1 VNSINLRRLEKNM
14 EKLPWWAVVALAF
27 LGIQYAS
34 QRQVSH
40 LEAQDLPSPSRRLME
55 SPAPPEEPTTTPI
68 PFVPP
73 EPPTPPPAWIAPRAA
88 PKEFN
93 LTWQTLPVKQGVLP
107 NVSAIKLTVPCLTF
121 IRFQLIEPCG
131 NLTLPENGILFST
144 PFGQLQMPGPQS
156 LFHSVKHV
164 EKSLGIYT
172 VCGVVIGIVCWLC
185 FTCCIPDNRHK
196 FFKKVEDIFSGSK
209 IHDFGDDVEEDD
221 EDGDHVEREK
231 SARMDPMSPH
241 FIAPGN
247 IYRLLAVLHPGLIGF
262 QAWFG
267 YAFRGFI
274 CGYMQFYLPFN
285 VITNVLT
292 TWECVG
298 IKSPLWFLA
307 NLTTFAAMATALG
320 SLSSMFAGKC
330 SKHVLHGAE
339 ANMYIL
345 SHYNPG
351 HAVDAVDEDEESVES
366 SFDSSLRSNA
376 KSGVIPSR
384 IATTLVRV
392 TADTVEPATEK
403 LREAYVS
410 LERTYRRCGSDCG
423 VFVFYLRL
431 GGTCDGGR
439 SKTSSPL
446 PSCCGYIDRGKT

>member
-1 VNSINLRRLEKNM
+1 M

-34 QRQVSH
+34 QRQGSH

-55 SPAPPEEPTTTPI
+55 SPAPPEETTTTPI

-209 IHDFGDDVEEDD
+209 IHDFGDDVEDRNNSSKPEAGLCLRFK
-221 EDGDHVEREK
+221 EQWL
-231 SARMDPMSPH
+231 MMNDP
-241 FIAPGN
+241 FC
-247 IYRLLAVLHPGLIGF
+247 GL
-262 QAWFG
+262 
-267 YAFRGFI
+267 
-274 CGYMQFYLPFN
+274 C
-285 VITNVLT
+285 
-292 TWECVG
+292 
-298 IKSPLWFLA
+298 
-307 NLTTFAAMATALG
+307 
-320 SLSSMFAGKC
+320 
-330 SKHVLHGAE
+330 
-339 ANMYIL
+339 
-345 SHYNPG
+345 
-351 HAVDAVDEDEESVES
+351 
-366 SFDSSLRSNA
+366 
-376 KSGVIPSR
+376 
-384 IATTLVRV
+384 
-392 TADTVEPATEK
+392 
-403 LREAYVS
+403 
-410 LERTYRRCGSDCG
+410 
-423 VFVFYLRL
+423 
-431 GGTCDGGR
+431 
-439 SKTSSPL
+439 
-446 PSCCGYIDRGKT
+446 

>member
-1 VNSINLRRLEKNM
+1 
-14 EKLPWWAVVALAF
+14 
-27 LGIQYAS
+27 
-34 QRQVSH
+34 
-40 LEAQDLPSPSRRLME
+40 
-55 SPAPPEEPTTTPI
+55 
-68 PFVPP
+68 
-73 EPPTPPPAWIAPRAA
+73 
-88 PKEFN
+88 
-93 LTWQTLPVKQGVLP
+93 
-107 NVSAIKLTVPCLTF
+107 
-121 IRFQLIEPCG
+121 
-131 NLTLPENGILFST
+131 
-144 PFGQLQMPGPQS
+144 
-156 LFHSVKHV
+156 
-164 EKSLGIYT
+164 
-172 VCGVVIGIVCWLC
+172 
-185 FTCCIPDNRHK
+185 
-196 FFKKVEDIFSGSK
+196 
-209 IHDFGDDVEEDD
+209 
-221 EDGDHVEREK
+221 
-231 SARMDPMSPH
+231 MDPMSPH

-403 LREAYVS
+403 LREAYVMM
-410 LERTYRRCGSDCG
+410 ERPPVLAPC
-423 VFVFYLRL
+423 
-431 GGTCDGGR
+431 
-439 SKTSSPL
+439 
-446 PSCCGYIDRGKT
+446 I